1 MTEEKDIN
9 PFSLVAKVYARCKKD
24 KGFAAALKKADNP
37 DTEYQAWEIFAEN
50 GIPLDN
56 DFIRIPCALVL
67 AAVAKSSR
75 ELDGSIEIGAALARA
90 YQDDKGKDSDA
101 AKMKLRRILACDNV
115 VELCLVLRPIL
126 QLISSRGVAV
136 SYAKLLNNLLHFSS
150 EKTLAHWAQDFFG
163 SGKTTEEAS

>member
-9 PFSLVAKVYARCKKD
+9 PFSLVAKVYARCEKD

-50 GIPLDN
+50 GIPLDKE
-56 DFIRIPCALVL
+56 FKRIPCALVL

-75 ELDGSIEIGAALARA
+75 KSDGSIEIGTALAQA
-90 YQDDKGKDSDA
+90 YQDDKDKDSDA

-115 VELCLVLRPIL
+115 VELCSVLRPIL
-126 QLISSRGVAV
+126 QLISSKGVAI
-136 SYAKLLNNLLHFSS
+136 SYAKLLNDLLHFNS
-150 EKTLAHWAQDFFG
+150 EKTLACWAQDFFG
-163 SGKTTEEAS
+163 SISKENEDS